1 MVRIQIQL
9 TDTQASRLKRVAAE
23 RGVSMAAVIRELL
36 EQQLSGDP
44 DARRRR
50 ALDVVGRYASGLP
63 DLAEQHDRYFA
74 EAYDN

>member
-1 MVRIQIQL
+1 MIRTQIQL
-9 TDTQASRLKRVAAE
+9 TDTQAARLKRVAAE

-44 DARRRR
+44 DARRQR

-63 DLAEQHDRYFA
+63 DLAEQHDRYLG
-74 EAYDN
+74 EAYAS